1 MKKII
6 PLLILSF
13 ILSCGDAPKKSAT
26 LTELTSEKS
35 DLMQQI
41 DSLNNVLKSVE
52 KRISKLDTTK
62 RLNVVT
68 AIKAEE
74 KLFRHYIK
82 VQGTV
87 EADQSV
93 ELYPERSGTITRI
106 FVKEGQKVTKGQT
119 LLQIDDSIIE
129 RSLMELQIQLDLAA
143 TTFERQER
151 LWNQNIGSE
160 LQFLQAKAQKEG
172 LENSIN
178 SLKEQG
184 KKLKVLAPFSG
195 VIDEVFAK
203 TGGLAAPQ
211 IPAIRLVNLN
221 TVHIESE
228 VTETYLKSIKKGT
241 EVDLFFPSIGKNIQ
255 AKIDQVGNF
264 INPNN
269 RSFKIRI
276 NIENPNNELK
286 ANLLADVKINDFK
299 KTGIVIPTK
308 LIQKDR
314 VGKTFVYTLTKDGE
328 GLKVQKTYIQDK
340 MTYDNESFIVDGLTP
355 YTQIVDKGSR
365 LVKAD
370 ENVILG
376 E

>member
-26 LTELTSEKS
+26 LTALTSEKS

-52 KRISKLDTTK
+52 ERISKLDTTK

-129 RSLMELQIQLDLAA
+129 RSLMELQTQLDLAA

-195 VIDEVFAK
+195 IIDEVFAK

-211 IPAIRLVNLN
+211 IPTFRLVNLN

-228 VTETYLKSIKKGT
+228 VTESYLKSIKKGT
-241 EVDLFFPSIGKNIQ
+241 AVDLFFPSIGKNIQ
-255 AKIDQVGNF
+255 AKINQVGNF

-299 KTGIVIPTK
+299 ETGIVIPTK
-308 LIQKDR
+308 LIQRDR
-314 VGKTFVYTLTKDGE
+314 VGKTFVYTLIKDGE
-328 GLKVQKTYIQDK
+328 GFKVQKTYIQDK

-355 YTQIVDKGSR
+355 YTLIVGKGSR
-365 LVKAD
+365 LVKAN

>member
-26 LTELTSEKS
+26 LTALTSEKS

-52 KRISKLDTTK
+52 ERISKLDTTK

-129 RSLMELQIQLDLAA
+129 RSLMELQTQLDLAA

-211 IPAIRLVNLN
+211 IPTFRLVNLN

-228 VTETYLKSIKKGT
+228 VTESYLKSIKKGT
-241 EVDLFFPSIGKNIQ
+241 AVDLFFPSIGKNIQ

-299 KTGIVIPTK
+299 ETGIVIPTK
-308 LIQKDR
+308 LIQRDR
-314 VGKTFVYTLTKDGE
+314 VGKTFVYTLIKDGE
-328 GLKVQKTYIQDK
+328 GFKVQKTYIQDK

-355 YTQIVDKGSR
+355 YTLIVDKGSR
-365 LVKAD
+365 LVKAN

>member
-129 RSLMELQIQLDLAA
+129 RSQIELQTQLDLAA

-211 IPAIRLVNLN
+211 IPTFRLVNLN
-221 TVHIESE
+221 TVHIESG
-228 VTETYLKSIKKGT
+228 VTESYLKSIKKGT

-276 NIENPNNELK
+276 NIGNPNNELK

-299 KTGIVIPTK
+299 ETGIVIPTK
-308 LIQKDR
+308 LIQRDR
-314 VGKTFVYTLTKDGE
+314 VGKSFVYTLIKDDE
-328 GLKVQKTYIQDK
+328 GFKVQKTYIQDK

-355 YTQIVDKGSR
+355 YTLIVDKGSR
-365 LVKAD
+365 LVKAN

>member
-129 RSLMELQIQLDLAA
+129 RSLMELQTQLDLAA

-211 IPAIRLVNLN
+211 IPTFRLVNLN

-228 VTETYLKSIKKGT
+228 VTESYLKSIKKGT
-241 EVDLFFPSIGKNIQ
+241 AVDLFFPSIGKNIQ
-255 AKIDQVGNF
+255 AKINQVGNF

-299 KTGIVIPTK
+299 EPGIVIPTK
-308 LIQKDR
+308 LIQRDR
-314 VGKTFVYTLTKDGE
+314 VGKTFVYTLIKDGE
-328 GLKVQKTYIQDK
+328 GFKVQKTYIQDK
-340 MTYDNESFIVDGLTP
+340 MTYDNESFIVDGLIP
-355 YTQIVDKGSR
+355 YTLIVDKGSR
-365 LVKAD
+365 LVKAN

>member
-129 RSLMELQIQLDLAA
+129 RSLMELQTQLDLAA

-211 IPAIRLVNLN
+211 IPTFRLVNLK

-228 VTETYLKSIKKGT
+228 VTESYLKSIKKGT
-241 EVDLFFPSIGKNIQ
+241 AVDLFFPSIGKNIQ
-255 AKIDQVGNF
+255 AKINQVGNF

-299 KTGIVIPTK
+299 ETGIVIPTK
-308 LIQKDR
+308 LIQRDR
-314 VGKTFVYTLTKDGE
+314 VGKTFVYTLIKDGE
-328 GLKVQKTYIQDK
+328 GFKVQKTYIQDK

-355 YTQIVDKGSR
+355 YTLIVDKGSR
-365 LVKAD
+365 LVKAN